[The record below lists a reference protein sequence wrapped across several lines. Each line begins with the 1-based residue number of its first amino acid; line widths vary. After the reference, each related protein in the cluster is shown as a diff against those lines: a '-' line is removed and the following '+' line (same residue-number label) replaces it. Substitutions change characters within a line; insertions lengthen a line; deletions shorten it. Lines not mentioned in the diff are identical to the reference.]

1 MNPLGAWPSEAGAA
15 SYQRPGR
22 PKGRLFLSTEQGA
35 PQVGLSEHALLKKN
49 TSTS

>member
-22 PKGRLFLSTEQGA
+22 PKGRLFLSTEYGS
-35 PQVGLSEHALLKKN
+35 PQVGLSGRPATKE